1 MVNDS
6 GDKLAIARANAE
18 AYARGDYQEALSHVD
33 PEVVYDIT
41 RNSPEGAI
49 FHGHDGL
56 REGLLLWLDTWDDYR
71 VEIDEVIDAGA
82 DKVVIAARQGG
93 RGRETGA
100 DVANDV
106 AWIYT
111 IRGGKI
117 VRIETHPS
125 KDAALAAAAVA

>member
-1 MVNDS
+1 MANDS
-6 GDKLAIARANAE
+6 DEKLAIARANAE
-18 AYARGDYQEALSHVD
+18 AYARGDNEEALSHIH

-56 REGLLLWLDTWDDYR
+56 REGLRLWLDTWDDYW

-82 DKVVIAARQGG
+82 DRVVVAARQGG

-100 DVANDV
+100 DVTNDV

-111 IRGGKI
+111 IRDGEI

>member
-1 MVNDS
+1 MANDS
-6 GDKLAIARANAE
+6 ADKLAIARANAE
-18 AYARGDYQEALSHVD
+18 AYARGDNEEALTHIH

-49 FHGHDGL
+49 FHGHEGL
-56 REGLLLWLDTWDDYR
+56 REGLLLWLDTWDDYW

-82 DKVVIAARQGG
+82 DRVVVAARQGG

-100 DVANDV
+100 DVTTDV

-111 IRGGKI
+111 IRDGMI